1 MNAEANM
8 GIGGISVIAVSFVI
22 AMMLSVISMPAFV
35 PVELGYLRPEWV
47 VLTLIYWVI
56 ALPQRIGI
64 TIAWAVGLMV
74 DVLLGSLLGQH
85 ALAFIIVAYI
95 ASSIYQR
102 LRMFSV
108 WQQSLIVFAIV
119 GLNQLINFWIEN
131 IAGLREWSMWYLF
144 PSVVS
149 AFLWPWV
156 FLVLRYVR
164 RQFNVN

>member
-1 MNAEANM
+1 MASTWF
-8 GIGGISVIAVSFVI
+8 GGVVIALSFAVAMILTVI
-22 AMMLSVISMPAFV
+22 AMPGFV

-64 TIAWAVGLMV
+64 LMAWVLGILV

-102 LRMFSV
+102 LRMFTV
-108 WQQSLIVFAIV
+108 WQQSMIVFAIV
-119 GLNQLINFWIEN
+119 GLNQLINFWVQSLAG
-131 IAGLREWSMWYLF
+131 IAEWSMWYLF

-156 FLVLRYVR
+156 FLILRYAR
-164 RQFNVN
+164 RRFNVQ